1 MIAAQIYIM
10 LFIGVLAGVLAA
22 FGQAVSYQLGR
33 RATVAGSATGAVDG
47 IRASFFSL
55 LGIIWLTNRGFN
67 LPWLVGWNW
76 LWLVVAVSGF
86 VAAQLGT
93 FVALRYI
100 PGSRIA
106 PLLGLKVGLLAVV
119 SWLLGMEAMSMWRW
133 IAVLCICLAFVTVM
147 RSGTLPWRG
156 LIAVLWTI
164 GSFALADICSKQLLN
179 EMPEQNL
186 LAVGDLLSAQ
196 YLMGGVLVAPFLLAP
211 ANRPRRAEVSL
222 VVPYALC
229 WLLAVWCL
237 MYAFA
242 HAGLLLG
249 VFCQALRG
257 PMAVALG
264 WILATRGFSDFEENH
279 GRGMWLRQF
288 AAACLMVIA
297 IVVDL
302 LVR

>member
-1 MIAAQIYIM
+1 MVSVQMFFSM
-10 LFIGVLAGVLAA
+10 LGILWLAG
-22 FGQAVSYQLGR
+22 R
-33 RATVAGSATGAVDG
+33 RFD
-47 IRASFFSL
+47 
-55 LGIIWLTNRGFN
+55 

-76 LWLVVAVSGF
+76 LWLLVAVSGF

-93 FVALRYI
+93 FVALRFI

-119 SWLLGMEAMSMWRW
+119 SWLLGMEVMSAWRW
-133 IAVLCICLAFVTVM
+133 VAVCCICVAFVLVM
-147 RSGTLPWRG
+147 RSGALPWRG
-156 LIAVLWTI
+156 LLAVLWTI
-164 GSFALADICSKQLLN
+164 ASFALADICSKQLIDA
-179 EMPEQNL
+179 MPSQDI
-186 LAVGDLLSAQ
+186 LAVGDLLAAQ
-196 YLMGGVLVAPFLLAP
+196 YVAGGALVSPLLVQA
-211 ANRPRRAEVSL
+211 ANRPRWSERG
-222 VVPYALC
+222 VVIPYATC

-242 HAGLLLG
+242 HAGLLLT

-264 WILATRGFSDFEENH
+264 WALATRGFSAYEENH
-279 GRGMWLRQF
+279 GRSMWIRQF
-288 AAACLMVIA
+288 IAACLMVIA